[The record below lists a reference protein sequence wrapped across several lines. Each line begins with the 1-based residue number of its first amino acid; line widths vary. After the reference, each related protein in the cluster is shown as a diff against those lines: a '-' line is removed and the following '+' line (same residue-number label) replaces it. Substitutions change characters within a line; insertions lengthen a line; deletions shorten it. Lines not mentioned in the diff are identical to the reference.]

1 MFSAGEIRE
10 MIAERR
16 SDAERGMRLATADMC
31 RIAERIALAEAA
43 SWLEIAERTFA
54 EASGPSEHMLNV
66 LSVGLWRHGQEIDWA
81 IGRMVG

>member
-16 SDAERGMRLATADMC
+16 SDAERGMRLADMC
-31 RIAERIALAEAA
+31 RIAERIALSEALA
-43 SWLEIAERTFA
+43 WLALAERTFA
-54 EASGPSEHMLNV
+54 APGGPSEYMLDV
-66 LSVGLWRHGQEIDWA
+66 LSVGLWRHGGEIDWA

>member
-54 EASGPSEHMLNV
+54 PGGPSQYMLNV

-81 IGRMVG
+81 LDRMDG